1 MLLEGKVALITG
13 GAQGLGKAFAE
24 ELLKNRVKVCIC
36 DLNSDIGEKTI
47 QEWKPK
53 YGNNAMFLRC
63 DVTNH
68 EQFEDVFKLT
78 IARFRGLDIVV
89 NNAGVLTEGKSWRT
103 TIMVNVIGVIEG
115 TKLADQYMNK
125 QSDARGGVVVN
136 IASTAGLTPVFFMPV
151 YTASKYSVV
160 GYTRSVAMNADIF
173 STGMRYVCLCPGF
186 TDTSMVTEGVNEEGI
201 FGNAKAQEIL
211 QSAGVNKVEF
221 VVQAFM
227 QLLTTEDNNGG
238 VMAVTKQ
245 KGIQYHGRQRRT
257 NKL

>member
-13 GAQGLGKAFAE
+13 GARGLGKAFAE
-24 ELLKNRVKVCIC
+24 ELLKNKVKVCIC
-36 DLNSDIGEKTI
+36 DLNSNTGEKTI
-47 QEWKPK
+47 QEWKPR

-78 IARFRGLDIVV
+78 IARFRRLDIVV
-89 NNAGVLTEGKSWRT
+89 NNAGVLNEGQSSWRT

-115 TKLADQYMNK
+115 TKLADKYMTK
-125 QSDARGGVVVN
+125 QSDGGGGVVLNV
-136 IASTAGLTPVFFMPV
+136 ASTAGLTPVFFMPV

-160 GYTRSVAMNADIF
+160 GFTRSVAMNADIF
-173 STGMRYVCLCPGF
+173 NTGMRYVCLCPGF
-186 TDTSMVTEGVNEEGI
+186 TETKMLVEGVNEEGI
-201 FGNAKAQEIL
+201 AGNDKAQEIL
-211 QSAGVNKVEF
+211 QSAGTNTVES

-227 QLLTTEDNNGG
+227 QLLTTENNNGG

-245 KGIQYHGRQRRT
+245 KGIQYHGRRRT